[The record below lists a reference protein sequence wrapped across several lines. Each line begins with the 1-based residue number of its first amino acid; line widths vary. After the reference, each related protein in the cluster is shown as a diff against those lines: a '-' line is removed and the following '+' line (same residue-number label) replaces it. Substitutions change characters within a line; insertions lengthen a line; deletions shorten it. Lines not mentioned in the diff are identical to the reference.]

1 MINRMVVANLRRRP
15 MRSLVSV
22 TAVAI
27 EVVLIL
33 MIVGLTEGMIHD
45 QRSRVN
51 GIGADVVVRSGNGSM
66 FAELTGNT
74 LPLAEAAV
82 FARQPGVEAVAPM
95 SFHVSNGISAVGG
108 IDPASFDAV
117 SGGFRFLAGRMFAP
131 GSHEA
136 IEDDLQAAAGRD
148 HVGQTLDMM
157 GQKFRLVGIFEHGMG
172 SRVFIDLGVLN
183 GLAGSPGKAAMFF
196 IKTRPGVSKLSVVN
210 ELKALVPAD
219 TVQSIDQYLSLFTAR
234 EISPALPIFQTVMV
248 GIAVAIGFLVIFLSL
263 YTTVLERTREIGIL
277 KSLGA
282 SRGYIVRVILRESEL
297 LAGSGAAVGIVGAF
311 LLWRTLE
318 HLFPTLSMEMT
329 WTWVGISLAIAMVS
343 SAIGALY
350 PAYRAAGQ
358 DAIAALAYE

>member
-33 MIVGLTEGMIHD
+33 MIVGLTNGMIHD
-45 QRSRVN
+45 QRARIN
-51 GIGADVVVRSGNGSM
+51 GIGADVIVRAGNGSM

-95 SFHVSNGISAVGG
+95 SLHVDKGISAVGG
-108 IDPASFDAV
+108 IEPASFEAV
-117 SGGFRFLAGRMFAP
+117 SGGFRFLHGRMFRA

-136 IEDDLQAAAGRD
+136 IEDDLQAAASHD
-148 HVGQTLDMM
+148 TVGKTLRMM
-157 GQKFRLVGIFEHGMG
+157 GQNFRLVGIFEHGMG

-183 GLAGSPGKAAMFF
+183 RLAGSPGMAAMFY
-196 IKTRPGVSKLSVVN
+196 IKTRPGVDKLAVVR
-210 ELKALVPAD
+210 ELKALAPSD
-219 TVQSIDQYLSLFTAR
+219 TVQSIDQYLSLFTAS
-234 EISPALPIFQTVMV
+234 EINPAVPIFQSVMI

-297 LAGSGAAVGIVGAF
+297 LAATGAVAGTIVAYG
-311 LLWRTLE
+311 LWRSLE
-318 HLFPTLSMEMT
+318 RLFPTLTIEMT
-329 WTWVGISLAIAMVS
+329 WTWVGVALAIAMVS

-350 PAYRAAGQ
+350 PAFRAAGQ